1 MSTTGFSSWAGDL
14 GNVGAIYPFQ
24 GWELTMTIV
33 LVIAW
38 LAWHRIQFK
47 GESLEFEEMVKGHN
61 KEDGKKSD

>member
-1 MSTTGFSSWAGDL
+1 MIFAPFA
-14 GNVGAIYPFQ
+14 NAAIMTSA
-24 GWELTMTIV
+24 LVKASMTIV